1 MSDITEFTLAP
12 APTGL
17 ERLEQ
22 AIRRLEARH
31 GFRRCRGAADLPA
44 TGPALLL
51 LTDDPQR
58 FPEVLDAAVILPEA
72 LKERTPAP
80 RCLVA
85 DPAASAALGPAYG
98 APRAPAVVFLRDGQY
113 QGCLSGIRDW
123 SEYQAEVARL
133 LTGPA
138 QPRPISIPVIR
149 QGACS

>member
-31 GFRRCRGAADLPA
+31 GFQRCRAAGDLPA
-44 TGPALLL
+44 AGPALLL
-51 LTDDPQR
+51 LTGDPQR

-72 LKERTPAP
+72 LQGQTPAP

-85 DPAASAALGPAYG
+85 DPDASALMAPAWG
-98 APRAPAVVFLRDGQY
+98 APRVPAVVFLRDGQY
-113 QGCLSGIRDW
+113 LGCLSGIRDW
-123 SEYQAEVARL
+123 SEYQAEVRHL
-133 LTGPA
+133 LHGPV

-149 QGACS
+149 QGACA